1 MAVDVRK
8 AFLGDAKERGRGF
21 GWHPTQPLGH
31 RVFDRHATACRETLG
46 EPSERRSKADQV
58 EKWRV
63 KDVGQGADLLQAL
76 LGQIEDFGERAIR
89 RGSTVAQALAHA
101 RQAQRYGEKVLRG
114 GVMGFARDGPAPLVL
129 YLHQTRSDSGKLLL
143 RALHLGDI
151 LMGHDDALDLAP
163 LWPRDAQLKPA
174 RALGADTGILE
185 PEPAPSS
192 GYDLA

>member
-21 GWHPTQPLGH
+21 AWQPIQPLGH
-31 RVFDRHATACRETLG
+31 RGFDRHATACRETLG

-76 LGQIEDFGERAIR
+76 LGQIEDLGERSIR

-101 RQAQRYGEKVLRG
+101 RQAQRYRQKVLGG
-114 GVMGFARDGPAPLVL
+114 GVMELSGKCAALLVL
-129 YLHQTRSDSGKLLL
+129 HLHQARSELRKLLL
-143 RALHLGDI
+143 RTLYLGNI
-151 LMGHDDALDLAP
+151 LMRHDDALDLAP
-163 LWPRDAQLKPA
+163 LWTRDAQLKPA
-174 RALGADTGILE
+174 RALGA
-185 PEPAPSS
+185 
-192 GYDLA
+192 